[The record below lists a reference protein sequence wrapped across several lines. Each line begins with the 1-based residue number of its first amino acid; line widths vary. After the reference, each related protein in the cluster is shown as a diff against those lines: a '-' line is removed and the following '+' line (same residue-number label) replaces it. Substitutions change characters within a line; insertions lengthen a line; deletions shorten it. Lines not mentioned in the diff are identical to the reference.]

1 MSARADGPALADAQ
15 RAFFNA
21 RYQTAADLALALQ
34 ASDAEALAPY
44 EVRTSA
50 LHFQLRDALGRT
62 PTKGKPSRLCVACP
76 ELLKVFLTDTEKGAS
91 PCACPITAKTLPMT
105 MRCFFLGN

>member
-1 MSARADGPALADAQ
+1 MPARADVPALADAQ

-21 RYQTAADLALALQ
+21 RYQAAADLALALQ

-50 LHFQLRDALGRT
+50 LHFQLRDALGQNKD
-62 PTKGKPSRLCVACP
+62 KGQAFKACVACP
-76 ELLKVFLTDTEKGAS
+76 DLLRAF
-91 PCACPITAKTLPMT
+91 
-105 MRCFFLGN
+105 